1 MRQMSRLNW
10 RRALLGGVLAA
21 VLWGVLYAP
30 VHPLVEVHTT
40 LGRPVLPITPFRG
53 AALLLRVLVVLTGF
67 VQGIATVCLYAAIRP
82 RFGAG
87 PSTAAIAALSVW
99 FLTSWMHL
107 VWAVF
112 TAVPIADA
120 LVPLVVN
127 LPLVVLAGL
136 REHGFIENDPSL
148 WSQLSACPAPNMRLK
163 LAGARVG
170 RIALPRWPA
179 FVAAVPPPCAGKRCA
194 RSLSAI
200 R

>member
-53 AALLLRVLVVLTGF
+53 ASLLLRVLVVLTGF

-107 VWAVF
+107 VIGRVHAF
-112 TAVPIADA
+112 TTVDA
-120 LVPLVVN
+120 PAPLPAYPS
-127 LPLVVLAGL
+127 LEVLAGL
-136 REHGFIENDPSL
+136 
-148 WSQLSACPAPNMRLK
+148 
-163 LAGARVG
+163 AGA
-170 RIALPRWPA
+170 WPYRA
-179 FVAAVPPPCAGKRCA
+179 WTQ
-194 RSLSAI
+194 
-200 R
+200 

>member
-1 MRQMSRLNW
+1 MSRLNW

-40 LGRPVLPITPFRG
+40 IGRPVLPITPFRG
-53 AALLLRVLVVLTGF
+53 AGLLL
-67 VQGIATVCLYAAIRP
+67 

-136 REHGFIENDPSL
+136 
-148 WSQLSACPAPNMRLK
+148 
-163 LAGARVG
+163 AGAWLYRE
-170 RIALPRWPA
+170 
-179 FVAAVPPPCAGKRCA
+179 
-194 RSLSAI
+194 
-200 R
+200 

>member
-82 RFGAG
+82 TLRCRPEYSGHRC
-87 PSTAAIAALSVW
+87 VEC
-99 FLTSWMHL
+99 L
-107 VWAVF
+107 V
-112 TAVPIADA
+112 
-120 LVPLVVN
+120 
-127 LPLVVLAGL
+127 
-136 REHGFIENDPSL
+136 S
-148 WSQLSACPAPNMRLK
+148 
-163 LAGARVG
+163 
-170 RIALPRWPA
+170 
-179 FVAAVPPPCAGKRCA
+179 
-194 RSLSAI
+194 
-200 R
+200 

>member
-1 MRQMSRLNW
+1 MSRLNW
-10 RRALLGGVLAA
+10 SRALLGGVLAA

-30 VHPLVEVHTT
+30 VHPLVEVHTA

-53 AALLLRVLVVLTGF
+53 AGLLLRVLVVCTGF

-82 RFGAG
+82 RFGPG

-136 REHGFIENDPSL
+136 
-148 WSQLSACPAPNMRLK
+148 
-163 LAGARVG
+163 AGAWLYRE
-170 RIALPRWPA
+170 
-179 FVAAVPPPCAGKRCA
+179 
-194 RSLSAI
+194 
-200 R
+200 

>member
-1 MRQMSRLNW
+1 MN
-10 RRALLGGVLAA
+10 
-21 VLWGVLYAP
+21 
-30 VHPLVEVHTT
+30 PLVEVHTT

-136 REHGFIENDPSL
+136 
-148 WSQLSACPAPNMRLK
+148 
-163 LAGARVG
+163 AGRSEERRVG
-170 RIALPRWPA
+170 KGGSGGWGRGRGRESDWR
-179 FVAAVPPPCAGKRCA
+179 GT
-194 RSLSAI
+194 
-200 R
+200 

>member
-99 FLTSWMHL
+99 FLTSWMHSG
-107 VWAVF
+107 VGCV
-112 TAVPIADA
+112 
-120 LVPLVVN
+120 
-127 LPLVVLAGL
+127 
-136 REHGFIENDPSL
+136 HG
-148 WSQLSACPAPNMRLK
+148 CPNRRR
-163 LAGARVG
+163 AGAPCGQSAAGGARG
-170 RIALPRWPA
+170 AGGSMAL
-179 FVAAVPPPCAGKRCA
+179 
-194 RSLSAI
+194 
-200 R
+200 